1 MLYSLW
7 HNADSGGN
15 EYYNKNFTAVTP
27 DDSVALTPDESA
39 TATLDE
45 SAALLT
51 DESATVPPDESA
63 TIEVA
68 LTNEEINAALAVVV
82 SKNDDDDDDRSVAP
96 VPVLDPVLPPADI
109 LPDPGIY
116 IL

>member
-7 HNADSGGN
+7 HNADLGGN

-39 TATLDE
+39 AATPGE
-45 SAALLT
+45 SAALLPG
-51 DESATVPPDESA
+51 ESAAVPPDESA
-63 TIEVA
+63 AVEVT
-68 LTNEEINAALAVVV
+68 LTNEEINAALSVVV
-82 SKNDDDDDDRSVAP
+82 SEDDDDDDDDRSVAA
-96 VPVLDPVLPPADI
+96 VPVLPPADI

-116 IL
+116 IF